1 MVMEAKPSPLV
12 VGREF
17 VRQYYTLLHNSPDH
31 LHRFYNQHSSF
42 THKGWDPD
50 ASKDDVEDLP
60 IVGQKNIHDKIQ
72 AMNFRDCHAKIS
84 HVDAQATLGDGVV
97 VQVFGELSNDGHQMR
112 RFTQTFVL
120 ACQSPKKYYV
130 HNDIFRY
137 HDIYCEDEE
146 QQREEHESVVE
157 PAGSQNSSDGSTNAP
172 MIVQQSVFYAP
183 PPPANVIAVNAS
195 PALVATGYPAAA
207 VQTAPP
213 PQVNGIMHEEM
224 LKNIATQTSQTQ
236 LITAPAQVIPMAPA
250 PTALPIPVEPVA
262 VAVVPEVMPNVNV
275 VATTISDYEADQMNG
290 NESDT
295 LDNSKDTDANSS
307 DEAVKRSVPSP
318 IPANVIMN
326 NNNNNLLAQ
335 KNWATMVKAGPGIN
349 FTGGPPLP
357 EVAAPIPQSFV
368 AITQQQQQQAQQQQK
383 QVETYSTV
391 DRRQPRPAPNTTGGD
406 RERRISNNA
415 NNNASNDGSSQLF
428 LGNLPTAATE
438 EELRTLFSVFGK
450 ITDLRIHPKQTQKGG
465 SGRPGPNYGFITFEN
480 PASALRLQEA
490 QPIYYPTLNDKRG
503 TKLNIENKIR
513 KNNES
518 SGNSGR
524 TENQDRG
531 RNNNPGAGG
540 MNRNGSGGRSDR
552 RDGNRQFN
560 RSERMQGGSG
570 GGGGGGG
577 PRQTNGNSGTF
588 TNSRR

>member
-1 MVMEAKPSPLV
+1 MEAKPSPLV

-50 ASKDDVEDLP
+50 ASKDDEDVP

-137 HDIYCEDEE
+137 HDIYCEDDD
-146 QQREEHESVVE
+146 QQREEHEVDTANVGNNTSE
-157 PAGSQNSSDGSTNAP
+157 GSANAP
-172 MIVQQSVFYAP
+172 MMVQQNVFYAQP
-183 PPPANVIAVNAS
+183 PPGNVIAVNAN
-195 PALVATGYPAAA
+195 PTLVPTFAAG
-207 VQTAPP
+207 APVVPNANAP

-236 LITAPAQVIPMAPA
+236 LITQAPPQVLPMAPA

-262 VAVVPEVMPNVNV
+262 VVPEVMPIVNV
-275 VATTISDYEADQMNG
+275 PATTTITSDYEADQLNG
-290 NESDT
+290 NDSDT
-295 LDNSKDTDANSS
+295 LDNSKETDTTSS
-307 DEAVKRSVPSP
+307 DEAVKTVPSP
-318 IPANVIMN
+318 APAN
-326 NNNNNLLAQ
+326 NNNSTLAP
-335 KNWATMVKAGPGIN
+335 KNWANLVKTGPGLN
-349 FTGGPPLP
+349 FTGAPPQP
-357 EVAAPIPQSFV
+357 EIAPVPQPQSFI
-368 AITQQQQQQAQQQQK
+368 AITQQQQQQAQQQK
-383 QVETYSTV
+383 QAETYSTV
-391 DRRQPRPAPNTTGGD
+391 DRRQVRQPSASTTAGGD
-406 RERRISNNA
+406 RERRISSNA
-415 NNNASNDGSSQLF
+415 NSDGTSQLF
-428 LGNLPTAATE
+428 LGNLPTNATE
-438 EELRTLFSVFGK
+438 EELRTLFSCFGK

-465 SGRPGPNYGFITFEN
+465 TGRPGPNYGFITFEKSE
-480 PASALRLQEA
+480 SAARLQEA
-490 QPIYYPTLNDKRG
+490 QPIYYPILNDKRG
-503 TKLNIENKIR
+503 TKLNVEAKIR
-513 KNNES
+513 KNET

-524 TENQDRG
+524 SGNDQNQDRG
-531 RNNNPGAGG
+531 RNNNPGGGG

-552 RDGNRQFN
+552 RDDRNRQFN
-560 RSERMQGGSG
+560 RSERGMGGSG
-570 GGGGGGG
+570 GG
-577 PRQTNGNSGTF
+577 PRQNGNSGTF